1 MICKKCRVRAPY
13 AMGTPTMNQLC
24 IKCYYQESENINYM
38 CPYEGCLKAVA
49 EIEEKILN
57 GQVGP
62 PEIASTGVASSSR
75 DDQARNSQQTIQ
87 ALKDDVAQLKET
99 VRGM

>member
-1 MICKKCRVRAPY
+1 MCCVQCFYKHSGFNMCKRTGCKKELAKIQQKIANGEVGEVDLSSSAEAP
-13 AMGTPTMNQLC
+13 
-24 IKCYYQESENINYM
+24 E
-38 CPYEGCLKAVA
+38 
-49 EIEEKILN
+49 
-57 GQVGP
+57 
-62 PEIASTGVASSSR
+62 PEIASTGGASSSR